1 MQVKIQSSGNRKA
14 GFTLIE
20 LLVVIAIIAVLVGL
34 LVPAVQKVREAANR
48 ISCVNNLKQIG
59 LATLHHHDTHGFLP
73 DGGEHF
79 WYPRTKLADG
89 TPHTGPNQHWGVFY
103 QILPFLEQEN
113 LWRNPSDAVIENTP
127 VKIYM
132 CPSRENPRHIINPWG
147 MSKRTVLGDYAGNGG
162 LDTTGYSWGIL
173 GNGKD
178 GVIVRRP
185 DGSSLRSGSV
195 RFSSITDGGS
205 NTLMIGEKVFNYGLT
220 GYAQANED
228 AGWVDGW
235 DWDVIRWGRY
245 QPARDYKDFSDAA
258 VQSYYCNMQLAPI
271 HLMGAFGSAHQGGF
285 NGVLVDGSVR
295 NIPYSISL
303 AVFQRF
309 SSRNDGELVKLD

>member
-1 MQVKIQSSGNRKA
+1 MQYKFQSRGTRSA

-20 LLVVIAIIAVLVGL
+20 LLVVIAIIAVLVGM
-34 LVPAVQKVREAANR
+34 LVPAVQKFREAANR

-59 LATLHHHDTHGFLP
+59 LAAHHHHDTHGYLP

-79 WYPRTKLADG
+79 WYSRTKLADG
-89 TPHTGPNQHWGVFY
+89 SPQVGPNQHWGVFY
-103 QILPFLEQEN
+103 QILPFLEQDN
-113 LWRNPSDAVIENTP
+113 LWRNPSDAFIENTP
-127 VKIYM
+127 IKVYM
-132 CPSRENPRHIINPWG
+132 CPSRDNPRHMIDPWG

-173 GNGKD
+173 GNGRD

-195 RFSSITDGGS
+195 RFTTITDGGS
-205 NTLMIGEKVFNYGLT
+205 NTLMIGEKVFNFGLT

-245 QPARDYKDFSDAA
+245 QPAQDYKDFSDTAIR
-258 VQSYYCNMQLAPI
+258 SYYVNMQWAPI
-271 HLMGAFGSAHQGGF
+271 HLMGAFGSAHSGGF
-285 NGVLVDGSVR
+285 NGVLADGSVR
-295 NIPYSISL
+295 NIPYRISL

-309 SSRNDGELVKLD
+309 SSRNDGEAFQLD